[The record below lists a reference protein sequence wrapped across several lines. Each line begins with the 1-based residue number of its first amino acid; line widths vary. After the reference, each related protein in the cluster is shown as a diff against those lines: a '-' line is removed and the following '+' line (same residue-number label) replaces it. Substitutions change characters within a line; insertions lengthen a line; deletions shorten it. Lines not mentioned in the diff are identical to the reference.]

1 MKTRLKSTSLQAFTL
16 IEMLVVITIIG
27 ILAGLVGGAVT
38 GVMKK
43 AKKVRTQAALKDIVL
58 GINNYRVEYNRFP
71 LPQGHS
77 SEEPVP
83 LSAGNTIL
91 KILLGKN
98 EAKMNPREIAYIE
111 PPMAKNG
118 AGGLS
123 GSEGNYELTDS
134 WAMPY
139 EVIVDAN
146 YDNKISNPDVDNADS
161 TISTGAP
168 RDIVAGAVA
177 LSFGEDKKENTK
189 DDVVSWR
196 P

>member
-1 MKTRLKSTSLQAFTL
+1 MNTRFKSTSHRAFTL
-16 IEMLVVITIIG
+16 IEMLVVITIVG
-27 ILAGLVGGAVT
+27 ILAALTGGAVT

-43 AKKVRTQAALKDIVL
+43 AKKVKTQAALKDIVL

-77 SEEPVP
+77 SEAPIP
-83 LSAGNTIL
+83 LSAGSGIL
-91 KILLGKN
+91 KILLGQN
-98 EAKMNPREIAYIE
+98 EGKMNPREIAYIE

-123 GSEGNYELTDS
+123 GAAGSYEFTDP
-134 WAMPY
+134 WGTAY

-146 YDNKISNPDVDNADS
+146 YDNKIANPDIQNEDS
-161 TISTGAP
+161 TISAGAP

-177 LSFGEDKKENTK
+177 LSFGEDKKANSK

>member
-1 MKTRLKSTSLQAFTL
+1 MNTRLKSTSQRAFTL

-27 ILAGLVGGAVT
+27 ILASLTGAAVT

-43 AKKVRTQAALKDIVL
+43 AKKVKTQAALKDIVL
-58 GINNYRVEYNRFP
+58 GIKNYQVEYNRYP
-71 LPQGHS
+71 LPQGRT
-77 SEEPVP
+77 SEEPIP
-83 LSAGNTIL
+83 LNEGSTIL

-98 EAKMNPREIAYIE
+98 ESKMNPREIAYIE

-123 GSEGNYELTDS
+123 GTDGNYALNDPWGT
-134 WAMPY
+134 AY
-139 EVIVDAN
+139 QVVLDAN
-146 YDNKISNPDVDNADS
+146 YDNKISNPDIRNEDA
-161 TISTGAP
+161 TISHGAP
-168 RDIVAGAVA
+168 RDIIAGCIAF
-177 LSFGEDKKENTK
+177 SFGEDKKQNTK